1 MKLLITG
8 SHGQLGSELAAQL
21 TGGQTPFGP
30 LPALYR
36 DCTVQSVDV
45 EELDITDGAAVQ
57 AFMRAQRPDVVINC
71 AAMTNVDGCET
82 APDTAMRVN
91 AIGPRNLAVAVQ
103 ETGGKLVHV
112 STDYVFD
119 GDGARASDGTVIP
132 YTEWDACRPRSIYG
146 KSKWLGEQYVREMC
160 ARSFVV
166 RTAWLYGYVGG
177 NFVKTMWRNGAK
189 NGALTVV
196 DDQRGNPTSATDLAY
211 HLLKLACTEEY
222 GIYHCTNQGVC
233 SWYDFAVEIIRLAGI
248 NCTVTPCT
256 TEEFQ
261 RIASRP
267 ARRPAY
273 SALDNA
279 MLRCT
284 VGDEM
289 REWQAALAEYIERLK
304 ATGGPQ

>member
-1 MKLLITG
+1 MRILITG
-8 SHGQLGSELAAQL
+8 ANGMLGRTLQKKLADYTL
-21 TGGQTPFGP
+21 IPTD
-30 LPALYR
+30 LP
-36 DCTVQSVDV
+36 DG
-45 EELDITDGAAVQ
+45 DITDES
-57 AFMRAQRPDVVINC
+57 AFDALVAREKPDVVIHC
-71 AAMTNVDGCET
+71 AAMTAVDDCESKQDLAYKLNALGSANVAGAC
-82 APDTAMRVN
+82 ARHGARLI
-91 AIGPRNLAVAVQ
+91 AI
-103 ETGGKLVHV
+103 

-289 REWQAALAEYIERLK
+289 REWKAALAEYIERLK